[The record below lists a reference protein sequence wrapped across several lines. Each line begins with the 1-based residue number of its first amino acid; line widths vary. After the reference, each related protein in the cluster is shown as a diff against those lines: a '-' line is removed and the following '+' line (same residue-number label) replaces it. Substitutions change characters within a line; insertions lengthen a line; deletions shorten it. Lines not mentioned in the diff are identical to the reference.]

1 MHYTWQLDLVDIR
14 LKFDIFKQKNHKIDD
29 WALDVGISRMSIL
42 VHKFS
47 RRFQLLKTAHPPL
60 PLYFVKKE
68 WLAMWISD
76 EADGTPSTQFH
87 IV

>member
-47 RRFQLLKTAHPPL
+47 RRFQLLKTSTPL
-60 PLYFVKKE
+60 PLYFCKKKKKK
-68 WLAMWISD
+68 WLSD
-76 EADGTPSTQFH
+76 EADGTPSTQFR